1 MMDIKTYN
9 VIAKEGLAEFPT
21 DLYTVNQSQKPQA
34 LLIRSQDMHKTPFG
48 TNVLAIARAGA
59 GVNNIPLVQATSA
72 GTVVFNTPGSN
83 ANAVK
88 ELDLTMLL
96 LA

>member
-21 DLYTVNQSQKPQA
+21 DSYTVNQSQKPQA

-48 TNVLAIARAGA
+48 TSVLAIARAGQ
-59 GVNNIPLVQATSA
+59 GLIIFPWFKLLRQGQSSLTPQA
-72 GTVVFNTPGSN
+72 
-83 ANAVK
+83 
-88 ELDLTMLL
+88 LMLTRLKN
-96 LA
+96 

>member
-59 GVNNIPLVQATSA
+59 GGAIFVEGAAMPPRIRPPARCLRDRA
-72 GTVVFNTPGSN
+72 P
-83 ANAVK
+83 
-88 ELDLTMLL
+88 
-96 LA
+96 